1 MGDMRLEDRV
11 RSISYLKAHAAE
23 IVRELA
29 QRREPMVIT
38 QHGEARAVMLD
49 VATFDQLQE
58 TGALLTMLSLADR
71 QAREGMVQPAD
82 EAIAAFRQADG

>member
-1 MGDMRLEDRV
+1 MRLEDRV

-38 QHGEARAVMLD
+38 QHGEAKAVMLD

-71 QAREGMVQPAD
+71 QAREGMVQSAE